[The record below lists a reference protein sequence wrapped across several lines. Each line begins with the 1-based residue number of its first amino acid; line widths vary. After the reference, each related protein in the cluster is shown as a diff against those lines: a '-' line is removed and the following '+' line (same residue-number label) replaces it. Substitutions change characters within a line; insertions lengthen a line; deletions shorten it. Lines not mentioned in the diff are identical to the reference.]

1 LLDKLKKFQR
11 VGIEVSIET
20 LTEHNAYQRQGTD
33 TNLVLA
39 NIEKYL
45 AQCNNTSI
53 TLTARPAISALTIG
67 SYSTLLKYCLDKQ
80 LVVKSLLVTRPE
92 FLDIRV
98 LPDQVRQQYILN
110 YENLL
115 DELHLRSVDAAG
127 NYNESDPNECKKIIK
142 NQIDQCMNMLMAPR
156 LKNSDQL
163 LTDMVAWC
171 RQWDDVHGYDA
182 VKLYPEL
189 AKEFVDRGY

>member
-1 LLDKLKKFQR
+1 

-53 TLTARPAISALTIG
+53 TLTARPAIGALTIG

-92 FLDIRV
+92 FLDVRV
-98 LPDQVRQQYILN
+98 LPDSVRQQYILN

-115 DELHLRSVDAAG
+115 DELHLRSVDAASS
-127 NYNESDPNECKKIIK
+127 YNESDPNECKKIIK
-142 NQIDQCMNMLMAPR
+142 NQVDQCLNMLMAPR
-156 LKNSDQL
+156 LENSDQL

-171 RQWDDVHGYDA
+171 RRWDDVHGYDA

-189 AKEFVDRGY
+189 AKEFVNRGY